1 MFARVCVFLCDCAVQ
16 WWMTSISMSLL
27 LSLDFCECRPR
38 RGVASTWRQSSLCS
52 VSLLMT
58 SLFDSTLIFFWDQT
72 LFCRVLTNLFCRLYV
87 ELIFLSLGDAILHVC
102 VCVCVSDPGRDV
114 CFGGVFSRFLLDE
127 LLGYEDVI
135 LYSLKQLADDKPDKG
150 SSYRMFV

>member
-1 MFARVCVFLCDCAVQ
+1 M
-16 WWMTSISMSLL
+16 
-27 LSLDFCECRPR
+27 
-38 RGVASTWRQSSLCS
+38 
-52 VSLLMT
+52 
-58 SLFDSTLIFFWDQT
+58 
-72 LFCRVLTNLFCRLYV
+72 
-87 ELIFLSLGDAILHVC
+87 C

-150 SSYRMFV
+150 SSYRMFVSDFVFSPEVNI